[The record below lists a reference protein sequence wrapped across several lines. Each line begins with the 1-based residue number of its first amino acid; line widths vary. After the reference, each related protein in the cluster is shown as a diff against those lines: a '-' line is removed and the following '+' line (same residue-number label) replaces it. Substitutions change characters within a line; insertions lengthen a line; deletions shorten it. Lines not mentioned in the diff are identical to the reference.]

1 MHNPAAFSLEGKTA
15 VVTGASRGIGAAIA
29 SGLQASGA
37 KVFGLSRSGTAP
49 AQVTAVKCD
58 LADDAAIGSVFDHL
72 AKTGE
77 RLDVLVNAA
86 GISLPASATMSEL
99 QRFRDTLAVDLSGVY
114 ATILA
119 AYPLLKQAGGG
130 SIINVTSI
138 NSVRGFPGNP
148 GYVAAKAGLAGLTR
162 ALAADYARDGIRVN
176 ALAPGY
182 VATEMTATSFAD
194 PAMHEDRR
202 RHTMLGRWGNP
213 DDLAGAA
220 VFLASSASA
229 YVTGQE
235 LFVDG
240 GWTAKGLAIS
250 EGTSRDDIRTHR
262 LHAGTA
268 VGAWSTARSRRSR
281 GTNGVRNFPRA
292 SALGLT
298 RIEWTIDQDRCAK
311 TRSTPPPDS
320 RKSRTVAPPRARSRQ
335 A

>member
-29 SGLQASGA
+29 QRPAGERRKSVRPQPERHGA
-37 KVFGLSRSGTAP
+37 LAH
-49 AQVTAVKCD
+49 VTAVKCD
-58 LADDAAIGSVFDHL
+58 LADDAAIQSVFDNL

-119 AYPLLKQAGGG
+119 AYPLLKKAGGG

-194 PAMHEDRR
+194 PGDA
-202 RHTMLGRWGNP
+202 
-213 DDLAGAA
+213 
-220 VFLASSASA
+220 
-229 YVTGQE
+229 
-235 LFVDG
+235 
-240 GWTAKGLAIS
+240 
-250 EGTSRDDIRTHR
+250 
-262 LHAGTA
+262 
-268 VGAWSTARSRRSR
+268 
-281 GTNGVRNFPRA
+281 
-292 SALGLT
+292 
-298 RIEWTIDQDRCAK
+298 
-311 TRSTPPPDS
+311 
-320 RKSRTVAPPRARSRQ
+320 
-335 A
+335 

>member
-1 MHNPAAFSLEGKTA
+1 MHNPARFSLEGKTA

-37 KVFGLSRSGTAP
+37 KVFGISRTGATP
-49 AQVTAVKCD
+49 ARVAAVECD
-58 LADDAAIGSVFDHL
+58 LADDAAIQAVFDRL
-72 AKTGE
+72 SETGE
-77 RLDVLVNAA
+77 QLDVLVNAA
-86 GISLPASATMSEL
+86 GISLPASCTMSEL

-119 AYPLLKQAGGG
+119 AYPLLKQEGGG

-162 ALAADYARDGIRVN
+162 ALAADFACDGIRVN

-182 VATEMTATSFAD
+182 VATEMTAKSFAD
-194 PAMHEDRR
+194 PTMHEDRR

-220 VFLASSASA
+220 VFLASPASA
-229 YVTGQE
+229 YMTGQE

-240 GWTAKGLAIS
+240 GWSTNGLAIS
-250 EGTSRDDIRTHR
+250 SGDK
-262 LHAGTA
+262 
-268 VGAWSTARSRRSR
+268 
-281 GTNGVRNFPRA
+281 P
-292 SALGLT
+292 
-298 RIEWTIDQDRCAK
+298 
-311 TRSTPPPDS
+311 
-320 RKSRTVAPPRARSRQ
+320 
-335 A
+335 

>member
-1 MHNPAAFSLEGKTA
+1 MRNPEQFSLEGKTA

-29 SGLQASGA
+29 AGLQASGA
-37 KVFGLSRSGTAP
+37 KVFGISRSGTAP
-49 AQVTAVKCD
+49 QHVTAVACD
-58 LADDAAIGSVFDHL
+58 LSDDAAVQRAFDHL
-72 AKTGE
+72 TDNGD

-86 GISLPASATMSEL
+86 GISLPASAGKSEL
-99 QRFRDTLAVDLSGVY
+99 QRFRDTLATDLTGVY

-119 AYPLLKQAGGG
+119 AYPLLKKAGG

-182 VATEMTATSFAD
+182 VATEMTAASFAD

-213 DDLAGAA
+213 EDMVGAA
-220 VFLASSASA
+220 IFLASSASA
-229 YVTGQE
+229 YMTGQE

-240 GWTAKGLAIS
+240 GWTTKGLAIS
-250 EGTSRDDIRTHR
+250 SGDK
-262 LHAGTA
+262 
-268 VGAWSTARSRRSR
+268 
-281 GTNGVRNFPRA
+281 P
-292 SALGLT
+292 
-298 RIEWTIDQDRCAK
+298 
-311 TRSTPPPDS
+311 
-320 RKSRTVAPPRARSRQ
+320 
-335 A
+335 

>member
-1 MHNPAAFSLEGKTA
+1 MRNPEQFSLEGKTA

-29 SGLQASGA
+29 AGLQASGA
-37 KVFGLSRSGTAP
+37 KVFGISRSGTAP
-49 AQVTAVKCD
+49 QHVTAVACD
-58 LADDAAIGSVFDHL
+58 LSDDAAIQRAFDHL
-72 AKTGE
+72 ADNGD

-86 GISLPASATMSEL
+86 GISLPASAGKGEL
-99 QRFRDTLAVDLSGVY
+99 QRFRDTLATDLTGVY

-119 AYPLLKQAGGG
+119 AYPLLKKAGG

-182 VATEMTATSFAD
+182 VATEMTAASFAD

-213 DDLAGAA
+213 EDMVGAA
-220 VFLASSASA
+220 IFLASSASA
-229 YVTGQE
+229 YMTGQE

-240 GWTAKGLAIS
+240 GWTTKGLAIS
-250 EGTSRDDIRTHR
+250 SGDK
-262 LHAGTA
+262 
-268 VGAWSTARSRRSR
+268 
-281 GTNGVRNFPRA
+281 P
-292 SALGLT
+292 
-298 RIEWTIDQDRCAK
+298 
-311 TRSTPPPDS
+311 
-320 RKSRTVAPPRARSRQ
+320 
-335 A
+335 

>member
-1 MHNPAAFSLEGKTA
+1 MHNPPPFSLEGKTA

-29 SGLQASGA
+29 SGLQTSGA
-37 KVFGLSRSGTAP
+37 KVFGISRTGTAP
-49 AQVTAVKCD
+49 SHVAALKCD
-58 LADDAAIGSVFDHL
+58 LADDAAIQSIFDNL
-72 AKTGE
+72 SKAGE
-77 RLDVLVNAA
+77 RLDILVNAA
-86 GISLPASATMSEL
+86 GITIPPSGTASEL
-99 QRFRDTLAVDLSGVY
+99 QRFRDTVAVDLSGVY

-182 VATEMTATSFAD
+182 VATAMTAGSFAD

-213 DDLAGAA
+213 EDLAGAA
-220 VFLASSASA
+220 IFLASPASA

-250 EGTSRDDIRTHR
+250 EG
-262 LHAGTA
+262 
-268 VGAWSTARSRRSR
+268 
-281 GTNGVRNFPRA
+281 
-292 SALGLT
+292 
-298 RIEWTIDQDRCAK
+298 
-311 TRSTPPPDS
+311 
-320 RKSRTVAPPRARSRQ
+320 KS
-335 A
+335 